1 MEFISKLFINGEF
14 REAISGEHFAVIN
27 PADMSQVGKVA
38 KANSND
44 TISAIE
50 CADIAYEKFKHTTG
64 KERSKILRKLAEIM
78 TSQKEELAKI
88 MVFENGKSIH
98 EARNEVDYSISF
110 VEWFSEEAKRIYGD
124 IMPSLKAGQRLFNI
138 KQPVGVV
145 GAITPWN
152 FPLAMIVRKLAP
164 AIAAGCS
171 IVLKP
176 SEETPYS
183 ALKLAKLAQEAGLPN
198 GIFNVVCGDA
208 KSIGQALTDS
218 SIIRMITFTGST
230 PVGKLL
236 MEQSSKTVKKVT
248 LELGGNAPFIVFDDA
263 NLDKAVDG
271 LIASKLR
278 NGGQSCICANR
289 IYVAK
294 NILTDFSTRLIKKYE
309 KIKVGNGIDEANILG
324 PLVNSTSVKKI
335 ESLMM
340 DAAGKGSEILYSA
353 SIDTLKQTSEC
364 YVSPS
369 VILNRDHETL
379 IERSEIFGPIISMF
393 AFDSEEEVLKRAN
406 STNYGLASYFYS
418 ENKDRIWRVSE
429 SLEYGLVGVND
440 VALSSE
446 VANFGG
452 VKESGLGREGGRYG
466 INEYLEDKYIVMS

>member
-1 MEFISKLFINGEF
+1 MEFISKIFINGEF
-14 REAISGEHFAVIN
+14 KNSISGDLFSVFN
-27 PADMSQVGKVA
+27 PADMKEIGKVS
-38 KANSND
+38 KAD
-44 TISAIE
+44 EKDAVEAIK
-50 CADIAYEKFKHTTG
+50 CAEEAYHKFRLTTG
-64 KERSKILRKLAEIM
+64 KERSKILKKLAELM
-78 TSQKEELAKI
+78 TANKEELAKI
-88 MVFENGKSIH
+88 MVIENGKSIH
-98 EARNEVDYSISF
+98 EAKSEVDYSISF

-124 IMPSLKAGQRLFNI
+124 VLPSLKLGQRLFNI

-152 FPLAMIVRKLAP
+152 FPLAMIVRKLSP
-164 AIAAGCS
+164 AIAAGCAM
-171 IVLKP
+171 VLKP

-183 ALKLAKLAQEAGLPN
+183 ALKLAKLAQEAGLPK
-198 GIFNVVCGDA
+198 GVLNVICGDA

-218 SIIRMITFTGST
+218 NIVRMITFTGST

-236 MEQSSKTVKKVT
+236 MEQSAKTVKKVT
-248 LELGGNAPFIVFDDA
+248 LELGGNAPFIVFEDA
-263 NLDKAVDG
+263 DLDKAVDG

-294 NILTDFSTRLIKKYE
+294 SVLTEFSSRLISKYE
-309 KIKVGNGIDEANILG
+309 KIKVGNGLDEENRLG
-324 PLVNSTSVKKI
+324 PLVNLASAKKI
-335 ESLMM
+335 EALLK
-340 DAAGKGSEILYSA
+340 DAEDKGSEILYSA
-353 SIDTLKQTSEC
+353 PIDMLKQSSEC

-369 VILNRDHETL
+369 VILNKNHETL

-393 AFDSEEEVLKRAN
+393 AFDSEEEAVERAN
-406 STNYGLASYFYS
+406 ATNYGLASYFYS

-429 SLEYGLVGVND
+429 ALEYGLVGAND
-440 VALSSE
+440 VVLSSE
-446 VANFGG
+446 MANFGG